1 MKNNLLGML
10 FIALG
15 VYTLYTQ
22 TLHSASMPT
31 GNIQAVTPK
40 EAYRCLINH
49 KNITVLDVRS
59 LEEFEDDGYLS
70 NAKLIPL
77 KKLSKKL
84 NKLNK
89 NKKILVYCHSGRRS
103 GIASKLL
110 SEHGFRV
117 LDVQGGMAAWIDQE
131 LPYEF

>member
-1 MKNNLLGML
+1 MKNKLLGML
-10 FIALG
+10 FIVLG
-15 VYTLYTQ
+15 IYALYTK
-22 TLHSASMPT
+22 TLHATSMHT
-31 GNIQAVTPK
+31 GNIEALSPK
-40 EAYRCLINH
+40 EAYRCLLNH
-49 KNITVLDVRS
+49 KNITILDVRS
-59 LEEFEDDGYLS
+59 LEEFEEEGYLS

-77 KKLSKKL
+77 NKLNKKL

-110 SEHGFRV
+110 SEHGFNV
-117 LDVQGGMAAWIDQE
+117 LDVQGGMTAWIDQE